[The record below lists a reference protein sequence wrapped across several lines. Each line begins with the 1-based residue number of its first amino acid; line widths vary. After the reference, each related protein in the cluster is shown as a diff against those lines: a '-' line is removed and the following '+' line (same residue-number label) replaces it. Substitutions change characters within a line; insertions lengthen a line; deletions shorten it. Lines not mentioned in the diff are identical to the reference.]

1 MLKQIAVGC
10 AVIGLKSYLYV
21 YDKIA
26 YIFWFILK
34 NPAITMKNSNRI
46 KAKRIDSPN
55 VIFRDVDNMEAL
67 TTTLFSECATLDEVF
82 CRAVKLY
89 GTNDCLGTREV
100 LSEEDELQANGKVF
114 KKAILGKYKWQT
126 YSAVSE
132 RASNLGRGLISIGAK
147 HRNNILIFSETR
159 ADWMLTLQSCF
170 RYNFPVVTLYSTLG
184 EEAIVYG
191 INESDVSHVITSFDL
206 LPKLKNLLPRMPK
219 VEHIVF
225 FESLSGRR
233 ANLDGFPSNVHVHS
247 LSSIEQLGAH
257 TEKASDSSVKPRKDD
272 IALIMYTSGS
282 TGNPKGVMLSH
293 ANLMAANAGQVPRV
307 DHISPR
313 DTYIGYLPL
322 AHILELSA
330 ETSCLACGVRIGYS
344 SPLTLTDA
352 SSKVKRGCKG
362 DVRVLKPSL
371 MAAVPVIMDRLYKGI
386 WELTNSKGLFWK
398 AIFETAYEYKRHKYM
413 NGLDTPFFNRSI
425 FKLFRRQLGSRVRL
439 MLCGGAPLSNDTQL
453 FMNIVFCCPVGQ
465 GYALTETCG
474 GGTIQEIGD
483 LSTGRVGS
491 PISCCQIMLRDW
503 AEGGYTTENKN
514 CPQGEIL
521 IGGANVALGYFK
533 NPEKTAEDFV
543 TIDDVRYFCSGDIG
557 EIASDGCVRI
567 IDRKKDLV
575 KLQAGEYVSLAKVEV
590 ALKVSPV
597 VENICVYAD
606 STANFTI
613 ALIIPAQKRILDIA
627 KNLNIESTD
636 MEVLCNNQDIV
647 KEVSKKCNEQAK
659 IGKLE
664 RYEIPQ
670 KIRLCHEAWTPE
682 SGLVTD
688 AFKLKRK
695 NIELHYL
702 DDINKMYGKA
712 E

>member
-1 MLKQIAVGC
+1 MFKSIAIGF
-10 AVIGLKSYLYV
+10 AVICLKSYLFV

-46 KAKRIDSPN
+46 KAKRIDSPH
-55 VIFRDVDNMEAL
+55 VIYRDADNMSSLA
-67 TTTLFSECATLDEVF
+67 TTLFSECETLDEVF
-82 CRAVKLY
+82 YRAVKLY
-89 GTNDCLGTREV
+89 GTYDCLGTREI
-100 LSEEDELQANGKVF
+100 LSEEDELQANGKIF
-114 KKAILGKYKWQT
+114 KKAILGKYNWLT
-126 YSAVSE
+126 YNTVSQ

-147 HRNNILIFSETR
+147 PRKNILLFAETR
-159 ADWMLTLQSCF
+159 ADWMVTLQCCF
-170 RYNFPVVTLYSTLG
+170 RYNIPVVTLYATLG

-191 INESDVSHVITSFDL
+191 INESDVSHVVTSFEL
-206 LPKLKNLLPRMPK
+206 LPKLKNLLTKMPK

-257 TEKASDSSVKPRKDD
+257 TEKASDTSDKPRKDD

-282 TGNPKGVMLSH
+282 TGLPKGVMLSH
-293 ANLMAANAGQVPRV
+293 SNLMAANAGQLPRI
-307 DHISPR
+307 DNIGTK

-330 ETSCLACGVRIGYS
+330 ECACMASGVRIGYS

-386 WELTNSKGLFWK
+386 WELTHSKGPFWK
-398 AIFETAYEYKRHKYM
+398 AIFETAYEYKKHKYL

-439 MLCGGAPLSNDTQL
+439 MLCGGAPLSSDTQL

-474 GGTIQEIGD
+474 AGTIQEMGD

-491 PISCCQIMLRDW
+491 PIPCCQIMLRDW
-503 AEGGYTTENKN
+503 IEGGYTTDNKN

-521 IGGANVALGYFK
+521 IGGGNVAVGYFK
-533 NPEKTAEDFV
+533 NPEKTAEDFI
-543 TIDDVRYFCSGDIG
+543 TIDGVRYFCTGDIG
-557 EIASDGCVRI
+557 QIDPDGCVRI

-590 ALKVSPV
+590 ALKVNPV

-606 STANFTI
+606 SNETYTLAF
-613 ALIIPAQKRILDIA
+613 IIPAQKRILDIA
-627 KNLNIESTD
+627 KNLNIESTE
-636 MEVLCNNQDIV
+636 MSVLCDN
-647 KEVSKKCNEQAK
+647 KEIEKEILRLVNEQAK
-659 IGKLE
+659 LGKLE

-670 KIRLCHEAWTPE
+670 KIRLCSEPWTPE

-695 NIELHYL
+695 SLESHYL
-702 DDINKMYGKA
+702 ADIKQMYGKNK
-712 E
+712 